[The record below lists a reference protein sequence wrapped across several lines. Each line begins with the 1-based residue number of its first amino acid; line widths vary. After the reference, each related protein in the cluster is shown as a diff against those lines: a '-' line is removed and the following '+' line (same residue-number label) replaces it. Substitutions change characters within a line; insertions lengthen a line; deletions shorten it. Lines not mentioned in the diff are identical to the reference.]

1 MSFSTG
7 WGARPTSAGSCPDGM
22 PTHPSLAPLADLFRL
37 NTALFRNTLASLDEV
52 DASARPNEHT
62 NSAAFIGGHLVETR
76 AWMGRYLGLDTKAPF
91 GGVLEHAT
99 SLDQIK
105 KLPTLAEIRPMWE
118 ALSEVVSAHLDQLT
132 EVELASLGTP
142 KFPGVAP
149 TLLGGIA
156 FLMQHESYHIG
167 QLAYLRKYLG
177 LPPMSYR

>member
-91 GGVLEHAT
+91 GGVLEHAI
-99 SLDQIK
+99 SLDQGLQSQNPDPNNTSTTGKGGNI
-105 KLPTLAEIRPMWE
+105 
-118 ALSEVVSAHLDQLT
+118 
-132 EVELASLGTP
+132 G
-142 KFPGVAP
+142 
-149 TLLGGIA
+149 LGGDRA
-156 FLMQHESYHIG
+156 RSPL
-167 QLAYLRKYLG
+167 
-177 LPPMSYR
+177 

>member
-1 MSFSTG
+1 
-7 WGARPTSAGSCPDGM
+7 M
-22 PTHPSLAPLADLFRL
+22 PPSLAPLADLFRL
-37 NTALFRNTLASLDEV
+37 NTTLFRNTLASLDEV
-52 DASARPNEHT
+52 DATARPNEHT

-105 KLPTLAEIRPMWE
+105 ALPKLAAIRPEWE
-118 ALSEVVSAHLDQLT
+118 VLSEVVSARLDQLT
-132 EVELASLGTP
+132 DEELAAPGSQ

-149 TLLGGIA
+149 TVLGGIS
-156 FLMQHESYHIG
+156 FLVQHESYHIG

>member
-1 MSFSTG
+1 MH
-7 WGARPTSAGSCPDGM
+7 PT
-22 PTHPSLAPLADLFRL
+22 LAPLADLFRL
-37 NTALFRNTLASLDEV
+37 NTKLFRNSLASLDEV
-52 DASARPNEHT
+52 DATARPNEHT

-76 AWMGRYLGLDTKAPF
+76 AWMGRYLGLDTTSPF

-105 KLPTLAEIRPMWE
+105 VFPKLVEIRPEWE
-118 ALSEVVSAHLDQLT
+118 ILSEAVSARLDQLT
-132 EVELASLGTP
+132 EDQLAGPGAP

-149 TLLGGIA
+149 TVLGGIA
-156 FLMQHESYHIG
+156 FLLQHESYHIG

>member
-1 MSFSTG
+1 MHT
-7 WGARPTSAGSCPDGM
+7 
-22 PTHPSLAPLADLFRL
+22 SLAPFADLFRL
-37 NTALFRNTLASLDEV
+37 NTKLFRNTLAGLDEV
-52 DASARPNEHT
+52 DATARPNEHT

-76 AWMGRYLGLDTKAPF
+76 AWMGRYLGLATPAPF

-105 KLPTLAEIRPMWE
+105 ELPKLVDIRPAWE
-118 ALSEVVSAHLDQLT
+118 ALSETVSARLDQVT
-132 EVELASLGTP
+132 EEQLAAPGSQ

-149 TLLGGIA
+149 TVLGGIA
-156 FLMQHESYHIG
+156 FLLQHESYHIG